1 MVFSLPNALLWLAAT
16 AVPFAAAA
24 DTRKIES
31 RSLNPCMANSSF
43 SATLFNVAFSAHN
56 RSIDFD
62 IKGIS
67 NIAGMIEADFE
78 LLVYGYQA
86 INQKLDP
93 CNLDLEGL
101 CPMNAGAWN
110 LTSNFKVDQDVMSK
124 VPGKKHRVRASA
136 PQLTPLQI
144 LLTRFLIS
152 TPPSVSESETHRRIS
167 CSLVSKPISQTAT
180 LSSKRLSLGS
190 PPSSLE
196 SVSLPRPSPPAWATP
211 TLLPTLPPT
220 PCRSSATCRPRLS
233 LA

>member
-1 MVFSLPNALLWLAAT
+1 MVFSPAKALLWLAAA

-86 INQKLDP
+86 ISQKLNP

-101 CPMNAGAWN
+101 CPMNTGAWN
-110 LTSNFKVDQDVMSK
+110 LTSNFKVDQDIMSK
-124 VPGKKHRVRASA
+124 VPGKKRHMRAHA
-136 PQLTPLQI
+136 PQLTPLQT
-144 LLTRFLIS
+144 LPTPFLIS
-152 TPPSVSESETHRRIS
+152 TLPSVSESGTRRRTR
-167 CSLVSKPISQTAT
+167 CSLASKLTFPMAT
-180 LSSKRLSLGS
+180 RSSKRPSRGL
-190 PPSSLE
+190 PPSLPE
-196 SVSLPRPSPPAWATP
+196 LVSLLRQSPRGLATP
-211 TLLPTLPPT
+211 TLLLTSPPT
-220 PCRSSATCRPRLS
+220 PCRSSATCRPRPS
-233 LA
+233 SA